1 MKRRQLVLCLGLI
14 SVAGLSIVWRSL
26 SGPSVQAQQQDA
38 TVTIKAEARLVLVD
52 TVVTDKKG
60 NYVHDLTQKDFK
72 VWEDNKEQT
81 VKSFSYESEGS
92 PSANPQ
98 KRYLIL
104 FFDNSSM
111 DSAEQMRA
119 REAAA
124 KFIDANVGPNRL
136 MAVVEFGGTVKIAQN
151 FTANAD
157 RLKQAVAGVKTSY
170 VASNADTTAPSIPI
184 PPTGV
189 QVASLGAPP
198 VGMPS
203 LGNAESDFGAR
214 TVMLALRDLA
224 KNLAAVPGRKTLVML
239 TSGFPLTNELQPELT
254 ATIDSCNK
262 YNVAIYPIDVRGLV
276 AIVPASPTG
285 AGMQTPQWSHPSRL
299 LTATLTY
306 SEDEGPQ
313 PHLVLVQ
320 HTGGGAP
327 GGGGGGSHGGAPG
340 GGPGTGS
347 GGGGTHG
354 GSPGGGTGG
363 GGKGGTGGYPGGGT
377 GTHGGAPVSSYY
389 NSNYQPSVIVP
400 PFPPSATDN
409 QQVLYALANGTGG
422 FVIVNTN
429 DLLGGMEKI
438 AKEMSEYYVLGYTP
452 ADTPE
457 GSCHTIRVKVDRG
470 DTEVRSRSGYCNV
483 KPADMLAGQPVEK
496 TLENQANGSQ
506 AGTITAAIETPYFFT
521 SANTARVDL
530 AMDVPANSIKF
541 EKVKGKQHA
550 TLNVLG
556 IAYKPDNSV
565 AARFSDAVNLDFEN
579 KKDVEEFA
587 KEPFHYEN
595 QFDVASGQYNL
606 KVVFSSGGEAF
617 GKLETPLTIE
627 PYDGKQLALS
637 SMALSKEIRKVS
649 DVATGLDAALMED
662 HTPLVTRGMEVVP
675 AATYRFK
682 KSDNAA
688 VYTEVYEPLLADASP
703 PKVGVEMKVFDRKT
717 GQSKF
722 DSGVQNAE
730 LFVQKGNPVVPIGM
744 KLPVSV
750 LDSGSYRVAMQA
762 VDSAGHKSTART
774 ADFEVE

>member
-1 MKRRQLVLCLGLI
+1 MKRRQFLFCLGLVLAASL
-14 SVAGLSIVWRSL
+14 SVVWRSL
-26 SGPSVQAQQQDA
+26 SGPSVQAQQSDA
-38 TVTIKAEARLVLVD
+38 TLTLKAEARLVLVD

-60 NYVHDLTQKDFK
+60 NYVHDLTQQDFK

-81 VKSFSYESEGS
+81 VKSFSYESESS

-98 KRYLIL
+98 RRYLIL

-111 DSAEQMRA
+111 DSGEQTRA
-119 REAAA
+119 REAAG
-124 KFIDANVGPNRL
+124 KFIDANAGPNRL
-136 MAVVEFGGTVKIAQN
+136 MAIVEFGGTVKIAQN

-157 RLKQAVAGVKTSY
+157 RLKQAVAGVKSSY
-170 VASNADTTAPSIPI
+170 VASNPDANAPSIPT

-198 VGMPS
+198 VMPS

-224 KNLAAVPGRKTLVML
+224 KNLASVPGRKTLVML

-276 AIVPASPTG
+276 ATVPGPPTG
-285 AGMQTPQWSHPSRL
+285 AGTQSPQWSHPSRL
-299 LTATLTY
+299 LTATFSY
-306 SEDEGPQ
+306 SGDEVPQ

-347 GGGGTHG
+347 GGGHG
-354 GSPGGGTGG
+354 GSPGGGTPGG
-363 GGKGGTGGYPGGGT
+363 GRTGTGGSPGGT
-377 GTHGGAPVSSYY
+377 GTRGGAPVSSYY
-389 NSNYQPSVIVP
+389 NPSYQPTVIIP
-400 PFPPSATDN
+400 PIPPSATDN
-409 QQVLYALANGTGG
+409 QQVLYALASGTGG

-438 AKEMSEYYVLGYTP
+438 AKEMNEYYVVGYTP

-457 GSCHTIRVKVDRG
+457 GSCHAIRVKVARS
-470 DTEVRSRSGYCNV
+470 DTVVRSRSGYCNV

-496 TLENQANGSQ
+496 NLENQANGSQ
-506 AGTITAAIETPYFFT
+506 AGTITAAIQTPYFFT
-521 SANTARVDL
+521 SANTARVNL
-530 AMDVPANSIKF
+530 AMDVPASSIKF

-556 IAYKPDNSV
+556 IAYKPDSSV

-579 KKDVEEFA
+579 KKDVEDFA

-606 KVVFSSGGEAF
+606 KVVFSSSGEAF
-617 GKLETPLTIE
+617 GKLETSLTIE
-627 PYDGKQLALS
+627 PYDGKQFALS
-637 SMALSKEIRKVS
+637 SMALSRDVRRVS
-649 DVATGLDAALMED
+649 DMASGLDAALMED
-662 HTPLVTRGMEVVP
+662 HTPLVTRGMEFVP
-675 AATYRFK
+675 AGTYRFK
-682 KSDNAA
+682 KTDTAA
-688 VYTEVYEPLLADASP
+688 IYAEVYEPLLAGGNP
-703 PKVGVEMKVFDRKT
+703 PQVGIELKVLERKT
-717 GQSKF
+717 GQQKF
-722 DSGVQNAE
+722 DSGLSNAQS
-730 LFVQKGNPVVPIGM
+730 FMKTGSPVIPLGLR
-744 KLPVSV
+744 LPVNT
-750 LDSGSYRVAMQA
+750 LDPGSYRVELSAI
-762 VDSAGHKSTART
+762 DSAGNKSKPRT
-774 ADFEVE
+774 ADFEIE